1 MTITDVIVMV
11 LVVLGAAFNL
21 LAAIGIVRMPDLYT
35 RMQSATKAGTLGV
48 ACLVLAAAVH
58 FRVALVAVEA
68 LLVIILLF
76 ITAPIASHLIARA
89 AYVIGVPMWSQTE
102 RDDLRDQLHGR
113 SMPSDQHE
121 ASRLPQATGPAPST
135 PCNDLT
141 D

>member
-1 MTITDVIVMV
+1 VTAIDIIVMV

-48 ACLVLAAAVH
+48 ACLVLAAAFH

-68 LLVIILLF
+68 LLVIVLLF
-76 ITAPIASHLIARA
+76 VTAPIASHLIARA

-102 RDDLRDQLHGR
+102 RDDLRDQLHE
-113 SMPSDQHE
+113 P
-121 ASRLPQATGPAPST
+121 LPAPDDDAEST
-135 PCNDLT
+135 ASHRATVPERSTIDGR
-141 D
+141 